1 MGDGGW
7 VPPGQQGPVV
17 GGGARDAIP
26 VDGER
31 PDDGAPVDSAGAR
44 PGPTTSATSPSG
56 LSPGPAPAPADRPT
70 GRRRRRLI
78 VAGVLAVAAAG
89 LAAIVVAPRADQG
102 SADDRSA
109 EGPSEPAPESTAPP
123 LSASTSVEPA
133 EPPATETVSSPG
145 GEFTLDLPEFWLVG
159 FPGTGTPLAE
169 QMVTPDAYGPDGRI
183 EMLEDTLV
191 TPVTRMVAIDRE
203 TWLHITPSDIL
214 LVEGMDGLDT
224 TGRDL
229 DELVELALPEGQ
241 GVVVRGRGRMAGA
254 AGEMA
259 WYEVAIDG
267 SEQSGLTFIVRGTAS
282 VWHLTFWSD
291 DLDVARPEAEAIA
304 ASFVP
309 G

>member
-7 VPPGQQGPVV
+7 VPPGQQEPVV
-17 GGGARDAIP
+17 EDGGRHDARP
-26 VDGER
+26 VDAAR
-31 PDDGAPVDSAGAR
+31 AVDGAPVDAAG
-44 PGPTTSATSPSG
+44 P
-56 LSPGPAPAPADRPT
+56 SPGPVPAQADRPG
-70 GRRRRRLI
+70 GRRRRRLV
-78 VAGVLAVAAAG
+78 VAGVLAVVAG
-89 LAAIVVAPRADQG
+89 GLVAIVVAMTADGG
-102 SADDRSA
+102 SADDRAA

-123 LSASTSVEPA
+123 PSSSTSVEAA
-133 EPPATETVSSPG
+133 EPPATETVSSLG
-145 GEFTLDLPEFWLVG
+145 GEFTVELPEFWLAG

-169 QMVTPDAYGPDGRI
+169 QMVTPNAYGADGRI

-229 DELVELALPEGQ
+229 DELVELALPEGH

-259 WYEVAIDG
+259 WYEVAING

-282 VWHLTFWSD
+282 AWQLTFWSD
-291 DLDVARPEAEAIA
+291 DLDGARPEAEAIA